1 MFAYYMAAFPGA
13 GEVLNFRS
21 RETNRLKR
29 ALVALY
35 TWLYIRERGNGRE
48 NEREGESF
56 VKDAAIQQHWGTRL
70 WQRIRG
76 LTAPTNSLSCQSTSP
91 Y

>member
-35 TWLYIRERGNGRE
+35 TWLYIRERA
-48 NEREGESF
+48 NERERMREKEKVS
-56 VKDAAIQQHWGTRL
+56 
-70 WQRIRG
+70 
-76 LTAPTNSLSCQSTSP
+76 
-91 Y
+91 